1 MGVRR
6 VILWGNSTGGLAVTS
21 YLRARAAAP
30 PPPGLRTP
38 ELVGAALDSPLL
50 QFCRGKLPFPGW
62 LELPV
67 ALLLSLLPAL
77 VVQTDEDL
85 GEQPRAPVRSSWL
98 DDLATRRS
106 PRHRYHR
113 YSRCMHA

>member
-77 VVQTDEDL
+77 VVQVRL
-85 GEQPRAPVRSSWL
+85 RLRLRLRVRVRVRVRARG
-98 DDLATRRS
+98 
-106 PRHRYHR
+106 
-113 YSRCMHA
+113 